1 MSDRGEYD
9 TPEEEDD
16 DDEEEEE
23 EGECSGTSDEE
34 GEEDDEE
41 NCDPSGLFDAL
52 AAAHEAEER
61 YRQKEK
67 AAVSEEDRISE
78 DAITVAFKE
87 AISGGWLSEDEE
99 EDQTVNKGD
108 IEEGALTVGEELN
121 WKEGDRCLAVFSED
135 GETYNAK
142 IVLLKHWKG
151 AAVVHFFEYGNQEE
165 VKLENLRPYK
175 RTKVTIAMIFSL
187 SLLTMLCYRR
197 GKALDFK
204 STASRARRR
213 KRGTRMEIH
222 QCGARMPAVI
232 RGCFSQPSQHWLC
245 WKLML

>member
-9 TPEEEDD
+9 TPEEDD
-16 DDEEEEE
+16 DEEEE
-23 EGECSGTSDEE
+23 EGECSGTSDE
-34 GEEDDEE
+34 GDEEEDEE

-52 AAAHEAEER
+52 AAAYEAEER

-87 AISGGWLSEDEE
+87 AISGGWLVEDE

-108 IEEGALTVGEELN
+108 IEEGALVVGEDSN

-165 VKLENLRPYK
+165 VKLEDLRPNK
-175 RTKVTIAMIFSL
+175 RIKKRKGSGFQKHRIKSKKK
-187 SLLTMLCYRR
+187 
-197 GKALDFK
+197 KARNKDEDT
-204 STASRARRR
+204 SVWSQDAS
-213 KRGTRMEIH
+213 
-222 QCGARMPAVI
+222 CD
-232 RGCFSQPSQHWLC
+232 
-245 WKLML
+245 

>member
-9 TPEEEDD
+9 TPEEDD

-23 EGECSGTSDEE
+23 EGECSGTSDEG
-34 GEEDDEE
+34 GEEDEE

-87 AISGGWLSEDEE
+87 AISGGWLLEDDEKG
-99 EDQTVNKGD
+99 QTVNKGD
-108 IEEGALTVGEELN
+108 IEEGALVVGDDSN
-121 WKEGDRCLAVFSED
+121 WKEGDKCLAVFSED

-165 VKLENLRPYK
+165 VKLEDLRPYK
-175 RTKVTIAMIFSL
+175 RAKVTVAMIYYL
-187 SLLTMLCYRR
+187 SLLTILLYRR

-232 RGCFSQPSQHWLC
+232 RGCFSQPL
-245 WKLML
+245 

>member
-9 TPEEEDD
+9 TPEEDD
-16 DDEEEEE
+16 DNEEDEE
-23 EGECSGTSDEE
+23 EGECSGSSDE
-34 GEEDDEE
+34 GGAEEDEE

-67 AAVSEEDRISE
+67 AAVSEEDRLSE

-87 AISGGWLSEDEE
+87 AISRGWLVEDDE
-99 EDQTVNKGD
+99 EDQNVNEGD
-108 IEEGALTVGEELN
+108 IEEGALVLGEDSN

-165 VKLENLRPYK
+165 VKLEDLRPYK
-175 RTKVTIAMIFSL
+175 RAKVTVAMIYSL
-187 SLLTMLCYRR
+187 SLLTKLCYRR
-197 GKALDFK
+197 EKALDFK
-204 STASRARRR
+204 STALRARKR

-222 QCGARMPAVI
+222 QCGARIPAVI
-232 RGCFSQPSQHWLC
+232 RGCFSQPLQHWL
-245 WKLML
+245 

>member
-16 DDEEEEE
+16 NEEEEE
-23 EGECSGTSDEE
+23 EGECSGTSDEGGE
-34 GEEDDEE
+34 EEDDEE

-87 AISGGWLSEDEE
+87 AISGGWLLEDDE

-108 IEEGALTVGEELN
+108 IEEGALALVEDSN

-142 IVLLKHWKG
+142 IMLLKHWKG

-165 VKLENLRPYK
+165 VKLEDLRPYK
-175 RTKVTIAMIFSL
+175 RSKKRKGSGFQKHRI
-187 SLLTMLCYRR
+187 
-197 GKALDFK
+197 K
-204 STASRARRR
+204 SKKKKTRNKDGDTSVWSQDAS
-213 KRGTRMEIH
+213 
-222 QCGARMPAVI
+222 CD
-232 RGCFSQPSQHWLC
+232 
-245 WKLML
+245 

>member
-1 MSDRGEYD
+1 MSDRGDYD
-9 TPEEEDD
+9 TPEED
-16 DDEEEEE
+16 DDEDEEE

-87 AISGGWLSEDEE
+87 AISRGWGLEDDEE
-99 EDQTVNKGD
+99 GQTVNKGD
-108 IEEGALTVGEELN
+108 IEEGALVVGDDSN

-165 VKLENLRPYK
+165 VKLEDLRPYK
-175 RTKVTIAMIFSL
+175 RAKVTVAMIHYL
-187 SLLTMLCYRR
+187 ALLTILFYRR

-222 QCGARMPAVI
+222 QCGARMQAVI
-232 RGCFSQPSQHWLC
+232 RGCFSQPL
-245 WKLML
+245 